1 MVKYLKYVALPEVKP
16 YSGKDKDYPFKAFRE
31 AFELKY
37 PREKWTDAEL
47 CALFKAKLTG
57 KAKSQ
62 FETLPKHK
70 SKSYREAV
78 KEMAYLCKEE
88 ARNASIVAIGEL
100 QKLRKRENQ
109 SVADFCV
116 ELDRLTR
123 IAYPELIGSSINSM
137 RAHLLYEQLADWE
150 ESYHL
155 LAAMEGDPRRFYDNL
170 KEAAMRIERRHLTIR
185 NVREHRGTT
194 EKRGFPR
201 RSQQERPPNAG
212 SDPQASGSQSKRPEK
227 HCEGREQPIVKSS
240 EEQSRSPRRG
250 KGCYKCGEKGHVAKR
265 CAQSSREPRNLASDK
280 AKNGVLSLSARIKP
294 TRCAMTMTENR
305 STKEQVVGPKTVGEV
320 LVFGG
325 KWTAPLDTG
334 SEISIMPVNVL
345 QRALDDGYDI
355 DHLERPLD
363 HAQKVY
369 DASGNRMQF
378 IAAVE
383 VPVVESGDKDG
394 KVNAFMYVAENA
406 TDTIILGNIVLSSL
420 GYKLMREG
428 ADDKAQGP

>member
-1 MVKYLKYVALPEVKP
+1 GNGKVPEYVALPEVKP
-16 YSGKDKDYPFKAFRE
+16 YSGKDKGYPFKAFRE

-37 PREKWTDAEL
+37 PRENWTDAEL

-70 SKSYREAV
+70 SKSYRDSGDRRAA
-78 KEMAYLCKEE
+78 KTEE
-88 ARNASIVAIGEL
+88 E
-100 QKLRKRENQ
+100 RK

-123 IAYPELIGSSINSM
+123 IAYAELRGSSINAM

-155 LAAMEGDPRRFYDNL
+155 LAAMEGDLKRVYDNL
-170 KEAAMRIERRHLTIR
+170 KESAMRIERRHLTIR
-185 NVREHRGTT
+185 NVREQGGTT

-201 RSQQERPPNAG
+201 RSQQERPPKSG
-212 SDPQASGSQSKRPEK
+212 SDPLTSGSQGKRPEK

-240 EEQSRSPRRG
+240 EEQCRSPRRG
-250 KGCYKCGEKGHVAKR
+250 KVCYKCGEGGHVAKR
-265 CAQSSREPRNLASDK
+265 CAQSSREPRNVASDK

-305 STKEQVVGPKTVGEV
+305 STKEQAVSPKTVGEV
-320 LVFGG
+320 LVFGR
-325 KWTAPLDTG
+325 KWTALLDTG
-334 SEISIMPVNVL
+334 SKISIMPVNFL
-345 QRALDDGYDI
+345 QRALDDGFDI

-383 VPVVESGDKDG
+383 VRVVESGDKDG
-394 KVNAFMYVAENA
+394 KVNAFMHVAENA
-406 TDTIILGNIVLSSL
+406 ADTIILGNNVLSSL

-428 ADDKAQGP
+428 AISAIREVDLAMMTFL